1 MPPCGRA
8 ILLLYGHWLQ
18 PPCRVHVI
26 NDKAKQE
33 HLEIIMYYNNLWHQT
48 PKVNHPNRSSSD
60 FNSQRLSVEYHQ
72 LHNILTQVDLAWS
85 RLCRGGT
92 RKTVGELF
100 QFSKLYFH
108 VLFFFVCKI
117 QPYAQLE
124 YDSKRERAR
133 MTADLKKPSM
143 EMLWETSSI
152 KSDETSQMIHH
163 HIRYSVV
170 HSLRGSWLAVLAT
183 GDMTFQYAFTWNIPM
198 GTGRWKCLQI
208 NWSLLVF

>member
-60 FNSQRLSVEYHQ
+60 FNVQRLSVEYHQ

-108 VLFFFVCKI
+108 VFFFFLFKI

-152 KSDETSQMIHH
+152 KSDEIKPNDSPSHTVQRRPLAAWLMTRCFGHR
-163 HIRYSVV
+163 RYDVSVRF
-170 HSLRGSWLAVLAT
+170 HMEHT
-183 GDMTFQYAFTWNIPM
+183 NGD
-198 GTGRWKCLQI
+198 
-208 NWSLLVF
+208 WSVEVFAN